1 VVSAVPAKP
10 EFDAAM
16 LISIKNNRLS
26 GQSAL
31 RISEIALFDYPPES
45 NRSLIG

>member
-26 GQSAL
+26 GLSAL
-31 RISEIALFDYPPES
+31 RIGEIALFDYPPES
-45 NRSLIG
+45 KRSLTG